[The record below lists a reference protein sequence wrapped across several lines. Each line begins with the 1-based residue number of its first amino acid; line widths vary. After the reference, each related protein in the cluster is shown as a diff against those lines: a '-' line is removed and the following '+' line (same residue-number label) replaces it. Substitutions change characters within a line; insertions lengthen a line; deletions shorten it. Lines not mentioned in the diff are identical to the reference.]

1 MFQSKNQLMKTVLLR
16 MNSENLMLS
25 VLLQMLLRITKEPK
39 LLEMDMAVVAMKTG
53 LMAIHLVETTAVKST
68 TSKVKAVA
76 DTETA
81 PVAAVIMNAQEG
93 TTTMTANVQEDPQ
106 GDTAMSAT
114 MTSTIALATREVP
127 EEMSVT
133 AFQLIRPS
141 RISNSVMSSAMTRL
155 SKTDTA
161 RLKITES

>member
-1 MFQSKNQLMKTVLLR
+1 MD
-16 MNSENLMLS
+16 
-25 VLLQMLLRITKEPK
+25 
-39 LLEMDMAVVAMKTG
+39 LEVEMEVVEVVEVEVIEAG
-53 LMAIHLVETTAVKST
+53 LMAIHLVETTAVKSTTLATKTSTT

-127 EEMSVT
+127 GEMSVT

-161 RLKITES
+161 RLKITESLSTVVLVPIPSKEVMS